1 MVKFYIDNHLVFE
14 PDTHRYISVGYSRI
28 TTNRL
33 SSPRAQKIFSLT
45 EVKELVRHNFDK
57 VSQNLT
63 LQLAA
68 PAEEVDPGNL
78 I

>member
-1 MVKFYIDNHLVFE
+1 M
-14 PDTHRYISVGYSRI
+14 
-28 TTNRL
+28 
-33 SSPRAQKIFSLT
+33 AQNIFSLAK
-45 EVKELVRHNFDK
+45 VKELVRHNFDK

-78 I
+78 T

>member
-1 MVKFYIDNHLVFE
+1 MALD
-14 PDTHRYISVGYSRI
+14 
-28 TTNRL
+28 
-33 SSPRAQKIFSLT
+33 
-45 EVKELVRHNFDK
+45 EVKKLVRHNFDK

-78 I
+78 T